1 MKKRSPSRLKRS
13 AGLVLAML
21 LSLSYFSPLQQTL
34 RTLPEHLALTE
45 GQART
50 LSLGGLLTL
59 DRQTGNVAV
68 AASDDETL
76 RDAGTVALSSETA
89 GTSELLLSLMGVVP
103 LRRVEVEVSE
113 EKRLIPGGQ
122 AIGVAM
128 RTSGV
133 MVVGTSD
140 LSQARSPAQLSG
152 LRPGDV
158 LTRVGGVNITSA
170 EQLAQL
176 VSQAGEAPL
185 AVDYLRDGAALSTTL
200 TPRLDAATGS
210 VRMGAW
216 VRDSTAGVGTLSF
229 YDPDTGH
236 YAALGHAITDGDT
249 GKVLPVGEGQ
259 VLKAEIVGVQKGQ
272 KGAPGELKGSFLREG
287 VTLGDIALNDPL
299 GLYGHLDA
307 PPAGAL
313 YPDGLPIG
321 LRSGVHTG
329 KAIILSSVDGEGVKP
344 YEVEITR
351 VNQQS
356 TPAPKSMVVRVT
368 DPALLAKTGGIV
380 QGMSGSPIIQDG
392 RLIGAVTHV
401 FVSDPTQ
408 GYGLFIDWMLQKSSE
423 IAAGV

>member
-1 MKKRSPSRLKRS
+1 MKKRSPSRLKRA
-13 AGLVLAML
+13 AGVVLAML
-21 LSLSYFSPLQQTL
+21 LSLSYFSPLQETL
-34 RTLPEHLALTE
+34 RTLPAHLALTE

-50 LSLGGLLTL
+50 LALGGLLTL
-59 DRQTGNVAV
+59 NRQTGNVAV

-76 RDAGTVALSSETA
+76 RDAGAVALSSETA

-103 LRRVEVEVSE
+103 LRKVEVEVSE

-133 MVVGTSD
+133 MIVGTSD

-158 LTRVGGVNITSA
+158 LTRVGGVHITSA

-176 VSQAGEAPL
+176 VSKAGEAPL

-229 YDPDTGH
+229 YDPDTGY

-249 GKVLPVGEGQ
+249 GQVLPVGEGQ

-307 PPAGAL
+307 PPADAL

-329 KAIILSSVDGEGVKP
+329 KATILSSVDGEGVKP

-356 TPAPKSMVVRVT
+356 SPASKSMVVRVT
-368 DPALLAKTGGIV
+368 DPSLLAKTGGIV

-401 FVSDPTQ
+401 FVRP
-408 GYGLFIDWMLQKSSE
+408 
-423 IAAGV
+423 